1 MEEREDAV
9 GEMGRDPSEDSGRES
24 GVIVDQKPK
33 LSVQLSESGT
43 AFPMT
48 PTVGILKKTFTGVE
62 DACSPTRK
70 DCRGQVISG
79 RDETGKT
86 RHSITWPDE
95 LDAEERERM
104 ESIAA
109 EKGVEKPLTGVAQIH
124 QVASYKAYNKDGEM
138 SNGCT
143 CIIL

>member
-1 MEEREDAV
+1 MEV
-9 GEMGRDPSEDSGRES
+9 GGDQSDDSGLNL
-24 GVIVDQKPK
+24 DQRPK
-33 LSVQLSESGT
+33 ISTNELSESGT
-43 AFPMT
+43 ALFPMT
-48 PTVGILKKTFTGVE
+48 PTVGILKKSLSGVE
-62 DACSPTRK
+62 EGCSPTRK
-70 DCRGQVISG
+70 DCRGQIITG
-79 RDETGKT
+79 RDESGKT